1 MTMIRME
8 LSEAHDFG
16 KGEVAAHQ
24 HPRGGGW
31 VSETAKV
38 DVTCYVGPYAKVF
51 DNAIVS
57 GNVRIDGYAKI
68 YNNAFVSEDVV
79 VNGDAQIFGS
89 AKINRHARVG
99 GKARVYGNSFVTD
112 FANVYDNAEV
122 FDRAIIRNES
132 EVYDNARAY
141 GDCIL
146 ISQTRL
152 NYECH
157 ATRQPIVLT
166 GMNGKETSQATHATF
181 TDNHIVIGCVV
192 LPPSVWETR
201 GKRLLKALGYDDE
214 TSNVWIN
221 TIINVAKLHKCKDR
235 EGDVTKLDEQ
245 KIVERVMQGETQ
257 DRMINRN
264 I

>member
-1 MTMIRME
+1 MTVITME

-16 KGEVAAHQ
+16 KGEVAAHK

-31 VSETAKV
+31 VAETAKV
-38 DVTCYVGPYAKVF
+38 DDTCYVGPYASVF
-51 DNAIVS
+51 GNAVVA
-57 GNVRIDGYAKI
+57 GNVRIDGYSKV
-68 YNNAFVSEDVV
+68 YDNAVISDNVI
-79 VNGDAQIFGS
+79 VNGDAQIYDR
-89 AKINRHARVG
+89 AKISKNARIG
-99 GKARVYGNSFVTD
+99 GKAKVYGNALITD
-112 FANVYDNAEV
+112 FANVYDDAEV
-122 FDRAIIRNES
+122 FGNAMIRNES
-132 EVYDNARAY
+132 EVYDQAKAY
-141 GDCIL
+141 GDCVL

-166 GMNGKETSQATHATF
+166 GMNGKDTSQATHATF

-192 LPPSVWETR
+192 LPPSIWETR
-201 GKRLLKALGYDDE
+201 GKRLLKALGYDEE
-214 TSNVWIN
+214 TCDTWIT
-221 TIINVAKLHKCKDR
+221 TITTVSKLHKCKDR

-264 I
+264 L